1 MHDRTGL
8 QNLQAFALTLAD
20 FGSSDFER
28 ENL

>member
-1 MHDRTGL
+1 L